1 MQAEQ
6 VKKVYDQHKLLT
18 MDNPLYRD
26 CVRQYGVFAVL
37 RDLGAESTTRKKA
50 ASLLAGDLTTAGVFG
65 ERGDAAASAVVLA
78 KEPGIIAGLEEATYL
93 YRHFGAAVRPKVR
106 DGDAVGKG
114 TVVLEVRGKLNVL
127 LAVERRGLEILRR
140 MSGIATQTAELV
152 KKVKES
158 GSAAQFA
165 ATRKCPWELL
175 DKKAVTLGG
184 GLTHR
189 LCLADAVLIKDN
201 HLEQLRVLGSKE
213 PVKEALDCAWAV
225 RKHAK
230 FIEIEV
236 TTIEQAEKAALYFQE
251 LSKLAKPVPA
261 VILLDNMTP
270 EQLSTVVARLKSLG
284 LRDKVLLEASGGI
297 TPDNIVG
304 YARTGVDVL
313 SLGSITH
320 SARILDLSQEITIT
334 GRG

>member
-1 MQAEQ
+1 MQPGQ
-6 VKKVYDQHKLLT
+6 VKEVYGQHKLLT
-18 MDNPLYRD
+18 MGNPLYRD

-37 RDLGAESTTRKKA
+37 RDLGVESTTRKRA
-50 ASLLAGDLTTAGVFG
+50 AGLLGGDLTTAGVFG
-65 ERGDAAASAVVLA
+65 RKGTVAASAVVLA
-78 KEPGIIAGLEEATYL
+78 KEPGIIAGIEEATFL
-93 YRHFGAAVRPKVR
+93 YRHFGAKVTPLVK
-106 DGDAVGKG
+106 DGDFVEKG
-114 TVVLEVRGKLNVL
+114 TEVLVVKGKLNVL

-140 MSGIATQTAELV
+140 MSGIATQTAGLV

-158 GSAAQFA
+158 GSAAQVA

-175 DKKAVTLGG
+175 DKKAVALGK

-201 HLEQLRVLGSKE
+201 HLEQLRVLGSRE
-213 PVKEALDCAWAV
+213 PVKEALDRAWAV

-236 TTIEQAEKAALYFQE
+236 TTIEQAERAALHFQE

-261 VILLDNMTP
+261 VILLDNMSP
-270 EQLSTVVARLKSLG
+270 EQLRVVVARLKSIG
-284 LRDKVLLEASGGI
+284 LRDRVILEASGGI
-297 TPDNIVG
+297 TPDNIVE
-304 YARTGVDVL
+304 YAATGVDVL
-313 SLGSITH
+313 SLGHITH

-334 GRG
+334 AQG